1 MKQGD
6 IVLIVFPF
14 TDLKSIKVR
23 PALVIS
29 KEDFNQRQADAVFI
43 MITSSI
49 KDVKPE
55 EILINRNDS
64 GFAQTGLKKESV
76 IRTSK
81 IHSLSQSLAKRKI
94 GSITPAILK
103 ETLKRIQGFLF

>member
-29 KEDFNQRQADAVFI
+29 KEDFNNRQADAVFI
-43 MITSSI
+43 MITSAI
-49 KDVKPE
+49 NDIKPE
-55 EILINRNDS
+55 EILIKRNGS
-64 GFAQTGLKKESV
+64 GFTQTGLKKESV

-81 IHSLSQSLAKRKI
+81 IHSLSQSLAKRKL
-94 GSITPAILK
+94 GSISPVLLK
-103 ETLKRIQGFLF
+103 ETLNRIQDFLF